1 MTYPVLRISGDYA
14 FVEVRK
20 GRGAIRWRDMTPI
33 HRGPASAGKEWK
45 GAEGEKLAARHCLWP
60 SDPNSTL
67 SQPYEQSSWEGLGTG
82 RPELLVFPTTL
93 GAFAAK
99 EVADPDDLE
108 GDVDDTHI
116 LHEDPRSGNCYKI
129 KLTAAL
135 LGLPLATRAYD
146 IMKGETR
153 TPEFLA
159 TVNANG
165 RIPVLQIGEGSG
177 ARFLPESNAAC
188 WYLAHGSALIPAERF
203 AQADMLRWMF
213 FEQYNHE
220 PNVATLR
227 FWLRFVG
234 ESNLSAEQRAQIM
247 AKRMAGCAAL
257 DLMNRHL
264 ASSAFFAGEA
274 VTLADIALFAYTH
287 VAEEGGFGLGDY
299 PHILGWIA
307 RMQALPGFVTMD

>member
-1 MTYPVLRISGDYA
+1 M
-14 FVEVRK
+14 
-20 GRGAIRWRDMTPI
+20 
-33 HRGPASAGKEWK
+33 
-45 GAEGEKLAARHCLWP
+45 AEML
-60 SDPNSTL
+60 T
-67 SQPYEQSSWEGLGTG
+67 
-82 RPELLVFPTTL
+82 
-93 GAFAAK
+93 
-99 EVADPDDLE
+99 
-108 GDVDDTHI
+108 
-116 LHEDPRSGNCYKI
+116 LHEDPRSGNCFKI

-159 TVNANG
+159 GVNANG
-165 RIPVLQIGEGSG
+165 RIPVLQIGEGSE

-188 WYLAHGSALIPAERF
+188 WYLAHGSALIPTDRF

-234 ESNLSAEQRAQIM
+234 EVNLSEQQRAQIP

-257 DLMNRHL
+257 ELMDKHL
-264 ASSAFFAGEA
+264 ASSAFFCGEV

-299 PHILGWIA
+299 PHVQSWIA
-307 RMQALPGFVTMD
+307 RVEALSGFIPMD

>member
-1 MTYPVLRISGDYA
+1 MAD
-14 FVEVRK
+14 
-20 GRGAIRWRDMTPI
+20 
-33 HRGPASAGKEWK
+33 
-45 GAEGEKLAARHCLWP
+45 
-60 SDPNSTL
+60 TL
-67 SQPYEQSSWEGLGTG
+67 T
-82 RPELLVFPTTL
+82 
-93 GAFAAK
+93 
-99 EVADPDDLE
+99 
-108 GDVDDTHI
+108 
-116 LHEDPRSGNCYKI
+116 LHEDPRSGNCFKI

-135 LGLPLATRAYD
+135 LGLPLACKAYD

-153 TPEFLA
+153 TPEFLSA
-159 TVNANG
+159 VNANG
-165 RIPVLQIGEGSG
+165 RIPVLQIGEGPA

-234 ESNLSAEQRAQIM
+234 EANLSAEQRAQIM

-257 DLMNRHL
+257 DLMDKHL
-264 ASSAFFAGEA
+264 AQHDFFCG
-274 VTLADIALFAYTH
+274 VMPTLADIALFAYTH

-299 PHILGWIA
+299 KAVQAWIA
-307 RMQALPGFVTMD
+307 RVETLPGFVPMD